1 MNCPNCGG
9 VTIVTRICYRND
21 GDQRR
26 RKCTDCGFAF
36 YTVERME
43 AADTAQAF
51 QATMF
56 KLVTD
61 SSRDQARRM
70 CIERKEID

>member
-1 MNCPNCGG
+1 MNCPNCGSM
-9 VTIVTRICYRND
+9 TIVTRIEYQDC

-26 RKCTDCGFAF
+26 RRCLDCGYAF

-43 AADTAQAF
+43 AADTTQAF

-56 KLVTD
+56 KLVTS
-61 SSRDQARRM
+61 SSRDRARQM
-70 CIERKEID
+70 CNERKEAD